1 MNNNMEKKNN
11 FIKNGEVLWIIPVY
25 VMILEVLFHWEIYKS
40 LDIYMFYAVLFS
52 LPFSLLVLMFS
63 VTTNDKWNV
72 CVRGM
77 MTLLF
82 VIYYA
87 VQMIYHQVFGNFLSL
102 KSIFNGAGQAMDF
115 GSTIWEAFLEHA
127 GAIMIALAI
136 WGAYLVLEIR
146 IFLVQNKVTERKQRE
161 ENLER
166 KQRFLI
172 SKKSI
177 IYLVL
182 MILIPMVGTF
192 VLMFQG
198 TGVGTTYDVKLRFHR
213 TEQSMYRLG
222 LLQTLKKDVTENI
235 CDVLGVTEKQ
245 MNIGYVWIEETFFE
259 SNVDKFDKKED
270 ETVADGDCEKK
281 SQITCDDLDK
291 TDEGDVGTSDDI
303 ADLSGVDAEKEKYN
317 TWNIDYKSLITAAKN
332 DDIRDVHTYF
342 SNMNPTK
349 ENQYTGLFEGY
360 NLIYITAES
369 FSDVVIDQE
378 RTPTLYKMQ
387 QEGFQF
393 NNFYTPSWYL
403 STIDG
408 EYVNLLGQ
416 LPVEGDWSLQ
426 HSTEHA
432 LPIAL
437 GNQLKEQ
444 GYICNAYHNHDAY
457 YYDRTITHPKLG
469 YEFKAVGSGLTFESM
484 YPESDLEL
492 MEITI
497 DEYIGQN
504 KPFHTYYMTMSGHL
518 PYTYDYNS
526 MAVKNK
532 DVNEGKEWSEN
543 AACYL
548 AANAELEC
556 AVKYLVEQLERK
568 GQLENTLF
576 VIAPD
581 HYPYGLKK
589 GAYDELKGKQVEQDP
604 FEIYRNT
611 CLIWSASMKDME
623 KVSFPVRVDKYCS
636 NLDLLPTISNLMG
649 LSYDS
654 RLLAGKD
661 ILSEEMGLVLFKDHS
676 FLTDKVRYNA
686 TTGEVIWSPNVAED
700 NIYLEGIMQQ
710 VQNRFYYSA
719 KVLELDYYHLI
730 GTLED

>member
-1 MNNNMEKKNN
+1 MNNNMEKKSN

-40 LDIYMFYAVLFS
+40 LDIYMFYAVFFS

-63 VTTNDKWNV
+63 ITTSNKWNMAF
-72 CVRGM
+72 RGV

-127 GAIMIALAI
+127 GAIMVALVI

-146 IFLVQNKVTERKQRE
+146 LFLVRNQNKEHKQRE
-161 ENLER
+161 D
-166 KQRFLI
+166 
-172 SKKSI
+172 KKWIVDWKKCVFCLLFIMI
-177 IYLVL
+177 IPIIGT
-182 MILIPMVGTF
+182 MI
-192 VLMFQG
+192 LMFQG

-222 LLQTLKKDVTENI
+222 LLQTLKKDVTENL
-235 CDVLGVTEKQ
+235 CDVFEITEKQ
-245 MNIGYVWIEETFFE
+245 MNAGYVWIEETFFE

-270 ETVADGDCEKK
+270 GKVADDNCEKK
-281 SQITCDDLDK
+281 SLITYEDLSK
-291 TDEGDVGTSDDI
+291 TSEGDVGTSDDM
-303 ADLSGVDAEKEKYN
+303 ADLSSVDAEKEQYHA
-317 TWNIDYKSLITAAKN
+317 WDIDYESLITAAEN

-342 SNMNPTK
+342 SNVNPTK

-426 HSTEHA
+426 HSAEQA
-432 LPIAL
+432 LPISL

-457 YYDRTITHPKLG
+457 YYDRRITHPKLG

-497 DEYIGQN
+497 DEYMGQN

-532 DVNEGKEWSEN
+532 DVIEGQEWSEN

-548 AANAELEC
+548 AANTELEY
-556 AVKYLVEQLERK
+556 AVKYLVEQLKRK
-568 GQLENTLF
+568 GQLDNTLF

-611 CLIWSASMKDME
+611 CLIWSASMKDMK
-623 KVSFPVRVDKYCS
+623 KVSFPVQVDKYCS

-654 RLLAGKD
+654 RLVAGKD
-661 ILSEEMGLVLFKDHS
+661 IMSEEMGLVLFKDHS

-700 NIYLEGIMQQ
+700 DIYLEGLMQQ

-719 KVLELDYYHLI
+719 KMLELDYYHLI